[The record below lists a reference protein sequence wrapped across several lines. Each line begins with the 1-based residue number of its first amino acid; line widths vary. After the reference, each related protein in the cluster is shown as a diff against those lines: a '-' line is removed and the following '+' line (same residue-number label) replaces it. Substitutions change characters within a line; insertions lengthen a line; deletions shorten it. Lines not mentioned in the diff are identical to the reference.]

1 MIVDCNVSL
10 GHWPFRRL
18 RDADPAGF
26 VRWMD
31 DCGVTQ
37 AWVAPFEAILF
48 GPVQEA
54 NEMLAEA
61 LEGYED
67 RLIQVPVVNPA
78 YPGWEDDLRE
88 LLEQPGPALRL
99 LPNYHGYSL
108 DGPELAQLL
117 RALAGAGRVVQIM
130 VRVQDERHHH
140 PRVMVPPVD
149 LQPLR
154 HLAAAHPQLQFVVL
168 NANVAEIL
176 TVTGDAPPPNCH
188 FDISHVEGIGGVGDL
203 VASIGA
209 DHVLFGSHAALQ
221 LIESAVLKITE
232 ADLTDAQRAAV
243 LYGNAQRLQ
252 AGV

>member
-37 AWVAPFEAILF
+37 AWVAPFEALLF

-108 DGPELAQLL
+108 ARIIHDRCGGARRGGALGP
-117 RALAGAGRVVQIM
+117 RGGSRDWFCAGTS
-130 VRVQDERHHH
+130 
-140 PRVMVPPVD
+140 P
-149 LQPLR
+149 
-154 HLAAAHPQLQFVVL
+154 
-168 NANVAEIL
+168 
-176 TVTGDAPPPNCH
+176 
-188 FDISHVEGIGGVGDL
+188 
-203 VASIGA
+203 
-209 DHVLFGSHAALQ
+209 
-221 LIESAVLKITE
+221 
-232 ADLTDAQRAAV
+232 
-243 LYGNAQRLQ
+243 
-252 AGV
+252 